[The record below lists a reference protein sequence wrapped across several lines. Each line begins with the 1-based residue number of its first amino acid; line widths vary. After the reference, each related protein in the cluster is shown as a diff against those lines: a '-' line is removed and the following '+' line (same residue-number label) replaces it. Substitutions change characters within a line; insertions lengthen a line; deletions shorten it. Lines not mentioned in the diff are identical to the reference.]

1 MQHAVAL
8 TQHPI
13 KRQRTKANSS
23 TRCYGTV
30 YPPRFIA
37 LERDTFSYMIVS
49 KLRNLIMTTI
59 SIDTF

>member
-1 MQHAVAL
+1 MQRAVAL

-30 YPPRFIA
+30 YPPRIIA
-37 LERDTFSYMIVS
+37 LERDTFS
-49 KLRNLIMTTI
+49 
-59 SIDTF
+59 